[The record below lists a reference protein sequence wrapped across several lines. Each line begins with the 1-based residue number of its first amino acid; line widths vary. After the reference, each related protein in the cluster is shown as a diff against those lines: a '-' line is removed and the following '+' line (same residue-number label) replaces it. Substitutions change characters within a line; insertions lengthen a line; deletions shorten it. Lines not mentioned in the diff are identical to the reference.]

1 MLHMRTGVIRG
12 DAELAYNIWQTALC
26 LTSVPFSRVRPA
38 KKSPKRCSAAPS
50 PASRSRGASASSSA
64 WLMRAKC
71 SASQVGSVVVEGYSC

>member
-1 MLHMRTGVIRG
+1 MRFSVPLDEGGKTVLQMHDSSDQARG
-12 DAELAYNIWQTALC
+12 RADQTALS

-64 WLMRAKC
+64 WHMR
-71 SASQVGSVVVEGYSC
+71 GPNN

>member
-1 MLHMRTGVIRG
+1 MLWEMALQCFMCRTGVERHLCDQSEI
-12 DAELAYNIWQTALC
+12 LC

-64 WLMRAKC
+64 WRVRVLLKFA
-71 SASQVGSVVVEGYSC
+71 Y